1 MPSYLTTIIRP
12 DGTEERHLDVFGDP
26 VTAAQEMARRR
37 PAAQSISVETY
48 GAWKARRLASIATR
62 KTAPIQHDTHAL
74 PTGALVFAPG
84 VVEAYEPATQ
94 RSVGCYALALAAVL
108 AFTLGLA
115 MLLGCISVR
124 GLPL

>member
-26 VTAAQEMARRR
+26 VIAAQEMARRR

-62 KTAPIQHDTHAL
+62 KTAATH
-74 PTGALVFAPG
+74 
-84 VVEAYEPATQ
+84 
-94 RSVGCYALALAAVL
+94 RSVGCYALVLAAVL

>member
-12 DGTEERHLDVFGDP
+12 DGTEERHLDDFGDP
-26 VTAAQEMARRR
+26 VIAAQEMARRR

-74 PTGALVFAPG
+74 PPGALVFAPG
-84 VVEAYEPATQ
+84 VVEAYATH
-94 RSVGCYALALAAVL
+94 RSVGCYALVLAAVL